1 MIVGRGEVKSFLFD
15 RNEYT
20 IETAKQVLKEVK
32 CNYEPT
38 LKQYEIEKHCSIY
51 KKRLKTVR
59 RCFKNPDEIDDLKI
73 SFDDKYRIFEFDSTQ
88 IEYDKD
94 APYVGVKK
102 RSLSTKKLLV
112 SLPSFEFTSLSDGCQ
127 KTIAYFVDL
136 NSR

>member
-38 LKQYEIEKHCSIY
+38 LKQCEIEKYYSIY

-59 RCFKNPDEIDDLKI
+59 ICFKNPDEIDDLKI
-73 SFDDKYRIFEFDSTQ
+73 SFDDKYIIFEFDPTVGDDDLEIYTNFCGNG
-88 IEYDKD
+88 IEYDM
-94 APYVGVKK
+94 
-102 RSLSTKKLLV
+102 LV
-112 SLPSFEFTSLSDGCQ
+112 NILPF
-127 KTIAYFVDL
+127 L
-136 NSR
+136 N

>member
-20 IETAKQVLKEVK
+20 IETAKQTLKNVK

-38 LKQYEIEKHCSIY
+38 QKQIYIENNIKEY

-73 SFDDKYRIFEFDSTQ
+73 SFDDKYIIFDFDPTVGDGDLEIYTNFCGNG
-88 IEYDKD
+88 IEYD
-94 APYVGVKK
+94 
-102 RSLSTKKLLV
+102 TLV
-112 SLPSFEFTSLSDGCQ
+112 NILPF
-127 KTIAYFVDL
+127 L
-136 NSR
+136 N